1 VVGGVRI
8 ADPAADLAVSVA
20 VAGAA
25 TDRLLAPQTVVLGE
39 VGLGGEVRRASR
51 IDVRLAEAS
60 ALGQRLALMPA
71 GGRVPTAPGLRL
83 QPVATVSAALGLLGE
98 V

>member
-1 VVGGVRI
+1 M
-8 ADPAADLAVSVA
+8 A

-25 TDRLLAPQTVVLGE
+25 TDRVLLPQTVVLGE

-51 IDVRLAEAS
+51 IDVRLAEATT
-60 ALGQRLALMPA
+60 LGQECAVMPA
-71 GGRVPTAPGLRL
+71 GGRIPTAQGLRL
-83 QPVATVSAALGLLGE
+83 RPVATVSGAIDLL